1 MNRILIGTLAAL
13 AVFSACR
20 RQTVQPRPTIP
31 LVLSVSA
38 DTAWTGRV
46 AAHAGHIG
54 PAGSVAIIGEP
65 GDAITLA
72 RYFQVSDT
80 RDNIDGR
87 EKRDSLPDF
96 SGETFEVILDNYNE
110 PYEHFLAGGPYAAQR
125 LDSLREAA
133 VRGAL
138 FAWDSTCVKTPA
150 KLLIFTSSLQA
161 EYGLFDVDTLQQ
173 LAGGRSLLLSP
184 AKVMLE
190 SAYARGDRNMVVWT
204 TPKIQ
209 ASGAWQSV
217 FRREGWEDAT
227 LSVLSPASAL
237 DIRTEFRSLLRQY
250 RNEGRKMDVL
260 LLDTYWAN
268 PSYLSSE
275 LDIIRQG
282 GTEEDAYFDR
292 MLPKTFHFMEPKSAL
307 VRATYDLLRGES
319 LFTHR
324 IARPGIRYYETVE
337 SPQGLPVLE
346 DVDASYVEIAYVQD
360 FR

>member
-1 MNRILIGTLAAL
+1 MNRILIKAL
-13 AVFSACR
+13 AVLAVLSACQR
-20 RQTVQPRPTIP
+20 KAVPPRPTIP

-38 DTAWTGRV
+38 DTAGTGRI
-46 AAHAGHIG
+46 AARAGHIG
-54 PAGSVAIIGEP
+54 PGGSVAIIGEP
-65 GDAITLA
+65 GAAITLA
-72 RYFQVSDT
+72 RYFQVSDR

-96 SGETFEVILDNYNE
+96 AGETFEVILDDYNE
-110 PYEHFLAGGPYAAQR
+110 PYEHFLAEGADVAER
-125 LDSLREAA
+125 VDSLREAA

-138 FAWDSTCVKTPA
+138 FAWDSTCVKVPA

-173 LAGGRSLLLSP
+173 LTGGKSHLLSP
-184 AKVMLE
+184 VQVMLE
-190 SAYARGDRNMVVWT
+190 SAYAQGDRHLVVWT
-204 TPKIQ
+204 TPKIK
-209 ASGAWQSV
+209 ASGAWQAV
-217 FRREGWEDAT
+217 FRRQGWKDAT
-227 LSVLSPASAL
+227 LSVLAPEPAL

-250 RNEGRKMDVL
+250 RSEGRRMDVL

-268 PSYLSSE
+268 PSYLGSE

-292 MLPKTFHFMEPKSAL
+292 MLPGSFHFVEPKSAL
-307 VRATYDLLRGES
+307 VKATYDLLREGN

-324 IARPGIRYYETVE
+324 IARPGIRYYETEE
-337 SPQGLPVLE
+337 SPQGLLVLE
-346 DVDASYVEIAYVQD
+346 NVDASYVETAYVQD

>member
-1 MNRILIGTLAAL
+1 MKTILIGAL
-13 AVFSACR
+13 AVLAIFSACQR
-20 RQTVQPRPTIP
+20 RTVQPRPTIP

-38 DTAWTGRV
+38 DTAGTGHI
-46 AAHAGHIG
+46 AARAGHIG

-72 RYFQVSDT
+72 RYFQVSDS

-96 SGETFEVILDNYNE
+96 SGETFEVILDNYND
-110 PYEHFLAGGPYAAQR
+110 PYEHFLSEGPDAAER

-161 EYGLFDVDTLQQ
+161 EFGLFDVDTLQQ
-173 LAGGRSLLLSP
+173 LTGGRSLLVSP
-184 AKVMLE
+184 ARVMLE
-190 SAYARGDRNMVVWT
+190 SAYAQGDRHIVVWT
-204 TPKIQ
+204 TPRIQ
-209 ASGAWQSV
+209 ASGAWQAV

-227 LSVLSPASAL
+227 LSVIAPASAL

-250 RNEGRKMDVL
+250 RSEGRKMDVL
-260 LLDTYWAN
+260 LLDTYSAN

-282 GTEEDAYFDR
+282 GTEEDAFFDR
-292 MLPKTFHFMEPKSAL
+292 MIPRTFHFMEPKSAL
-307 VRATYDLLRGES
+307 VKATYDLLRSGN

-324 IARPGIRYYETVE
+324 IARPAIRYYETEE
-337 SPQGLPVLE
+337 SPLGLPVLE
-346 DVDASYVEIAYVQD
+346 EVDASYVETAYVQD